1 MANIFQRA
9 AAAIGRFTRLGRR
22 DDLPLTGTASAFPDD
37 LIEPVRIVDD
47 TAPTSTE
54 LAATDDLAAML
65 AQDEVLS
72 TAMTAVL
79 DTATSR
85 APFGET
91 PIAGDASLTAD
102 EVALVP
108 AHASIPLAEV
118 PVAPEAMGETAVASE
133 TVLEKVQIVRPAAE
147 MKPAPESKP
156 AKPSITFPQLYDLIS
171 GQVNKRAD
179 ETVSVY
185 ERLLATTRE
194 ELAQTRRT
202 TKLAWSVGG
211 TMTAI
216 AAVGVL
222 WSAGEISGTR
232 SAVLG
237 LKSQVTTNAQAAV
250 ERDQLKL
257 EMYKA
262 RDEARAEATA
272 LKARLDQALL
282 VSAER
287 DRLRA
292 ELESANGE
300 LRVAKATAAATT
312 QPLSSARPLP
322 VRSTLLSDPAA
333 AKADVTAPKPALPT
347 PPDARDRWSVLLN
360 GQE

>member
-1 MANIFQRA
+1 
-9 AAAIGRFTRLGRR
+9 
-22 DDLPLTGTASAFPDD
+22 
-37 LIEPVRIVDD
+37 
-47 TAPTSTE
+47 
-54 LAATDDLAAML
+54 
-65 AQDEVLS
+65 
-72 TAMTAVL
+72 AMTAVL
-79 DTATSR
+79 DTAANPAT
-85 APFGET
+85 FGET
-91 PIAGDASLTAD
+91 PIAGDAALTAE
-102 EVALVP
+102 EVAPVP

-118 PVAPEAMGETAVASE
+118 PVAPEATGEIATAVEA
-133 TVLEKVQIVRPAAE
+133 VLERVQIVRPAAE
-147 MKPAPESKP
+147 MKPAPEPKP

-171 GQVNKRAD
+171 GEVNKRAD

-202 TKLAWSVGG
+202 TKLAWGVGG

-216 AAVGVL
+216 AAFGVL
-222 WSAGEISGTR
+222 WSAGEMSGTR

-237 LKSQVTTNAQAAV
+237 LKSQVSSNAQAAA
-250 ERDQLKL
+250 ERDQLKI

-262 RDEARAEATA
+262 RDDARVEATA

-292 ELESANGE
+292 ELDSAQGE
-300 LRVAKATAAATT
+300 LRVARATSAATT

-322 VRSTLLSDPAA
+322 VRSTLLSDP
-333 AKADVTAPKPALPT
+333 TAPKAEAAKPAAPAPT
-347 PPDARDRWSVLLN
+347 DAPRDRWSVLLN
-360 GQE
+360 GQD